1 MKYILSTVFALTLL
15 LPALIA
21 DAATIGVIEMS
32 NQVDFTFKTKDI
44 VRSAAT
50 GDVRF
55 SFEVTDIKNP
65 QKIAYWKVR
74 SYCDKGMTVGVTASS
89 TDDCGKAVRMN
100 TLPGNS
106 FRAWYDNATSDTKK
120 FSFKLKAYDVNGT
133 WLNTERQAFTW
144 K

>member
-1 MKYILSTVFALTLL
+1 MKYILSTVFALALL
-15 LPALIA
+15 LPAFVA
-21 DAATIGVIEMS
+21 DAAAIGVIEKS
-32 NQVDFTFKTKDI
+32 SQVDFTFKTKDI

-55 SFEVTDIKNP
+55 SFEVMDIKNP

-89 TDDCGKAVRMN
+89 TNDCGKAVRMD
-100 TLPGNS
+100 TLPNNS
-106 FRAWYDNATSDTKK
+106 FSALFDNATSDTKK
-120 FSFKLKAYDVNGT
+120 FSFKLKAYDSKGN

>member
-1 MKYILSTVFALTLL
+1 MLTLAL
-15 LPALIA
+15 FLPGFVSN
-21 DAATIGVIEMS
+21 AATIGVIETS
-32 NQVDFTFKTKDI
+32 NQVDYTLKTKNI

-55 SFEVTDIKNP
+55 SFEVMDIKNP

-74 SYCDKGMTVGVTASS
+74 SYCDKGMTLGVTAS
-89 TDDCGKAVRMN
+89 TTNDCGKAVRMDA
-100 TLPGNS
+100 LPNDS
-106 FRAWYDNATSDTKK
+106 FSALFDNATSDTKK